1 MSFNLAIA
9 GFEVFIPEGRVAV
22 KDIIDDVAEDNI
34 PGAGTKAVFSK
45 FLNETMGLQQVSKSE
60 GPCTEMMEAVL
71 EQFMQKKL
79 VDPADVELVVVL
91 QETATNLPI
100 NFGQHILHKGGFT
113 NATSVN
119 MGGNHCANIESVLPM
134 LMRGPQKNILVLCGW
149 RETGLSDR
157 IYGAFGIVGDSA
169 GLIWLSSTRRTAELV
184 SFEQK
189 TNIALHQGQTG
200 SSPVIEN
207 FKLYTQLLDGLKTKY
222 PEHFAGIKKIVI
234 QNANPLLPTQMVGM
248 KGLDK
253 NTIFTD
259 NLGRYGHLGPVDSV
273 INLRDVLASGELS
286 SGDKILSL
294 TSGLYGSLA
303 ANIFQLN

>member
-1 MSFNLAIA
+1 MSFPLAIA
-9 GFEVFIPEGRVAV
+9 GFQVYIPEGRIPV
-22 KDIIDDVAEDNI
+22 KDIINDVPEDTI
-34 PGAGTKAVFSK
+34 PGAGTKALFSEFMEK
-45 FLNETMGLQQVSKSE
+45 TMGLQQVSKSE
-60 GPCTEMMEAVL
+60 TPCTQMMEEVL
-71 EQFMQKKL
+71 DRFLERKL
-79 VDPADVELVVVL
+79 VDPADVDLVVVL
-91 QETATNLPI
+91 QETATNLPV
-100 NFGQHILHKGGFT
+100 NFGQYILHKGGFV
-113 NATSVN
+113 NGSSMN

-134 LMRGPQKNILVLCGW
+134 LMRSPYKNVLVLCGW
-149 RETGLSDR
+149 LEHGLADR

-169 GLIWLSSTRRTAELV
+169 GLIWLSSTNRLAELV

-200 SSPVIEN
+200 SSPIIEN
-207 FKLYTQLLDGLKTKY
+207 FKLYTQLLDALKAKY
-222 PEHFAGIKKIVI
+222 PEHYVGIKKIII

-253 NTIFTD
+253 NVIFKD

-273 INLRDVLASGELS
+273 INLRDVFEGGGLS